1 MKTTV
6 HRILLSLILS
16 LLLLTAPV
24 FAAAP
29 VPPATPVTLVSP
41 TPTPADQT
49 SLYQNL
55 ELFSSVLEIVR
66 KNYIEEK
73 TPQELIYGALH
84 GLLSSLDPYSQFME
98 PDIYKE
104 MKVDT
109 KGQFGGLGIEIT
121 LRDGWLTIIT
131 PIEDTPASRAG
142 LEPGDRIFKI
152 NGKSTKNITLMGAVK
167 KLRGKPGTTVHIT
180 VMRRGAKKLLEFDLT
195 RAIIPIVSVKEV
207 KILED
212 GIGYIRLAQ
221 FQQNTLKEFDEAAE
235 KLQQEDLR
243 ALILDL
249 RYNPGGLLTTAIGVA
264 DRFLPKGK
272 VIVQTVGRG
281 DKVEMEAK
289 STGRDR
295 FKGIPVV
302 VLINN
307 GSASGSE
314 IVAGALR
321 DNNRAVLVGMKT
333 FGKGSVQ
340 SVLPLR
346 DKSALRLTTGHYYT
360 VSHRKIQD
368 EGITPDIEIKL
379 TTEETKALLQQRYK
393 ALVDLD
399 AKLKPTPVSTPA
411 GKIEEEGEVE
421 EAFESE
427 EEEEEPSYDPQ
438 LQRAV
443 DLLKGEMIFRK
454 FQQEEGENK

>member
-1 MKTTV
+1 MKVTF
-6 HRILLSLILS
+6 RRSLIFLIPTLVLIS
-16 LLLLTAPV
+16 VPV
-24 FAAAP
+24 FAAS
-29 VPPATPVTLVSP
+29 PVTPIPPIPPISPAP
-41 TPTPADQT
+41 TPEAKT

-66 KNYIEEK
+66 KNYVDEK
-73 TPQELIYGALH
+73 NSQELIYGALH

-98 PDIYKE
+98 PDIYQE

-142 LEPGDRIFKI
+142 LEPGDRIVKI

-180 VMRRGAKKLLEFDLT
+180 VMRRGAKKFLEFDLT
-195 RAIIPIVSVKEV
+195 RAIIPIVSIKEA

-221 FQQNTLKEFDEAAE
+221 FQQNTLKEFDEATE

-249 RYNPGGLLTTAIGVA
+249 RYDPGGLLTAAIGVA

-321 DNNRAVLVGMKT
+321 DNNRAVLVGTKT

-360 VSHRKIQD
+360 ASHRKIQD
-368 EGITPDIEIKL
+368 EGITPDIEIKM
-379 TTEETKALLQQRYK
+379 TQEETKALLQQRYK

-399 AKLKPTPVSTPA
+399 AKLKPTPTP
-411 GKIEEEGEVE
+411 GDPVEEEDEIEEETETEGEKP
-421 EAFESE
+421 A
-427 EEEEEPSYDPQ
+427 YDPQ

-443 DLLKGEMIFRK
+443 DLLKGEMIFRT
-454 FQQEEGENK
+454 FQQRGEEGE